1 MKVAVIGSRTL
12 TVTDSQ
18 LAELLPAGTTEII
31 SGGAVGVDTAAELYA
46 DTHRISKHIILPD
59 YGQYGRRAPTVRDMR
74 IVRLADIVVA
84 IWDGTSTGT
93 AFSIK
98 YARELGKPVRLFRRQ
113 QVI

>member
-1 MKVAVIGSRTL
+1 MAVIGSRTL

-31 SGGAVGVDTAAELYA
+31 SGGAVGIDTAAELYA
-46 DTHRISKHIILPD
+46 DAHRISKHIILPE
-59 YGQYGRRAPTVRDMR
+59 YGKYGRHAPTMRDTR

-84 IWDGTSTGT
+84 IWDGASRGT

-98 YARELGKPVRLFRRQ
+98 YAREFGKPVRVYRRQ
-113 QVI
+113 QVN